1 MSTVDDLVRQVQQLE
16 NATTDLL
23 DATNVSK
30 QTLDEAV
37 DSATG
42 SAGSAKTDAA
52 TATEA
57 KNEGVQARN
66 EAVKARDDAEAIAYE
81 GEATTEPG
89 GGKIPVAY
97 ADGQIDSGWLPLLQA
112 MYPYSG
118 VIGSVNK
125 LDVLAF
131 GQSENWVNRTQLVA
145 GVRFNIAGRF
155 VEQKTHK
162 SIPLPEAESTAER
175 AIAFDDIFID
185 WNGNIDTYRSITPH
199 RTTTGYDS
207 DAIATEHGYTKVQNG
222 LYRTGD
228 TYVLLLGRVAR
239 RNQGAY
245 HPLWNPEGTAKTM
258 NISGSTTANN
268 WFSSNVKNPSS
279 SADCF
284 TFWRQSG
291 DETPGNIPPFA
302 AASTGYIS
310 APSSPDRPDNKFY
323 DAIYADDF
331 TPLYYSAK
339 NIVDRQALLFDSFN
353 KAVAGETFI
362 GAEGTQQLFIDTCA
376 VEHNPSSPRFR
387 NMVLEGYS
395 PTTSVHYFPNH
406 MVVYNITKGALVN
419 HRGQGSNP
427 TNDLWLNTSREVEIY
442 TEGVNEIEVGDVCMF
457 SLQGDGVQFLNK
469 NTLPSA
475 RPQFLAVDVI
485 GSLDDM
491 PQEWL
496 DSGLPGNWLAVG
508 EEGEDLIPDGTEK
521 NFKLSRKC
529 LDCYQ
534 VLHSSDN
541 GETWSNVTSAVA
553 SEYESAANS
562 VTRAY
567 PEGNI
572 YLISYRTAANPFALS
587 VNSNVISLK
596 SSVFATQTQKHD
608 AGCLLASH
616 LINKVPI
623 DPDGSTLGDTLLT
636 RYVLNSNVLNN
647 GLSPGK
653 QPEHPDLFIRSVFQ
667 RPTVKVMQYLT
678 VDNSIINLQ
687 CVYKELKNDGTDWGD
702 DNKFNIVD
710 YQSTATDLNGE
721 TVIVGQKRCALPY
734 HFGDTY

>member
-207 DAIATEHGYTKVQNG
+207 DAIATEHGYTKIQNG

-245 HPLWNPEGTAKTM
+245 HPLWNPEGT
-258 NISGSTTANN
+258 SGYRRHDGNDNASVNR
-268 WFSSNVKNPSS
+268 WYSSNADKPESS
-279 SADCF
+279 NQCFLIHPEGPVTTNSLAGSIAGGSARN
-284 TFWRQSG
+284 T
-291 DETPGNIPPFA
+291 
-302 AASTGYIS
+302 
-310 APSSPDRPDNKFY
+310 RPDDKYY

-331 TPLYYSAK
+331 TPLYFSAK

-353 KAVAGETFI
+353 RAVAGETFM
-362 GAEGTQQLFIDTCA
+362 GAEGTTQMPNLMKTGEFEVVSAAGVEADYTTRTVTFTNTTLGVKLETLRYIDGNSYVYIRGNCTSITGGAARFIVYGVGSLDGNVAIIDSTGTFEVKGRVKDLVSSNFNKDNSIVLYSNENGTTLTIEDLF
-376 VEHNPSSPRFR
+376 VSVSHPS
-387 NMVLEGYS
+387 
-395 PTTSVHYFPNH
+395 
-406 MVVYNITKGALVN
+406 I
-419 HRGQGSNP
+419 
-427 TNDLWLNTSREVEIY
+427 
-442 TEGVNEIEVGDVCMF
+442 
-457 SLQGDGVQFLNK
+457 
-469 NTLPSA
+469 SA
-475 RPQFLAVDVI
+475 RP
-485 GSLDDM
+485 
-491 PQEWL
+491 
-496 DSGLPGNWLAVG
+496 
-508 EEGEDLIPDGTEK
+508 
-521 NFKLSRKC
+521 
-529 LDCYQ
+529 
-534 VLHSSDN
+534 
-541 GETWSNVTSAVA
+541 
-553 SEYESAANS
+553 
-562 VTRAY
+562 
-567 PEGNI
+567 
-572 YLISYRTAANPFALS
+572 
-587 VNSNVISLK
+587 
-596 SSVFATQTQKHD
+596 
-608 AGCLLASH
+608 
-616 LINKVPI
+616 
-623 DPDGSTLGDTLLT
+623 
-636 RYVLNSNVLNN
+636 
-647 GLSPGK
+647 
-653 QPEHPDLFIRSVFQ
+653 
-667 RPTVKVMQYLT
+667 
-678 VDNSIINLQ
+678 
-687 CVYKELKNDGTDWGD
+687 
-702 DNKFNIVD
+702 
-710 YQSTATDLNGE
+710 
-721 TVIVGQKRCALPY
+721 
-734 HFGDTY
+734 